1 LRAVSGS
8 GSGSDSDLRVG
19 CAEWVPDAVK
29 PGIHC
34 VGTRWIRGFMAL
46 HRERARAR
54 RARAGSSRRGRAGG
68 GAYGMMWKK
77 GGVWGLGVI

>member
-1 LRAVSGS
+1 M
-8 GSGSDSDLRVG
+8 
-19 CAEWVPDAVK
+19 PDAVK

-34 VGTRWIRGFMAL
+34 VGTHWIRGFMAL

-54 RARAGSSRRGRAGG
+54 RARAGARASAGAGEGGEQQARASWG